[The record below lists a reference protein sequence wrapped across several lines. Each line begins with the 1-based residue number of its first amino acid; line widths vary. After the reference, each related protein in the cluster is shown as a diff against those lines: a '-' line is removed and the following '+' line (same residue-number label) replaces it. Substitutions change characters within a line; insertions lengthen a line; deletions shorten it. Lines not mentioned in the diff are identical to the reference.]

1 MKTRIYVASLIAA
14 GGCLLIAP
22 AAEAVTNIFFNA
34 SQTAA
39 VVASN
44 ANAVTLSTGDYL
56 FTYSVDGYWAVCP
69 GCNPTGRFFSV
80 FWPAGVQAQAITAGP
95 LLGKGANITIK
106 RADGK
111 LFDLRAFT
119 GKLLANTAGTGA
131 AFEVMPQL
139 NGEDA
144 LNDPLMFD
152 ASGYGGQ
159 SFSHTP
165 NLAGYDTYKFHL
177 FVDWALTALRLVDTN
192 TSPPTP
198 TNTVTASVSPTGA
211 GTVIGAGNY
220 PSNNTCTLLA
230 TAGPAW
236 SFQKWTENTA
246 QVSASDS
253 YTFTVRSNRALVAV
267 FVPLSPELKIVP
279 VTPGTLML
287 TWPTNSFGF
296 TLQRNTDL
304 TTTNWLAVTSAPVVA
319 GTNFQVSLTPQG
331 AVEFFHLKYP

>member
-1 MKTRIYVASLIAA
+1 M
-14 GGCLLIAP
+14 
-22 AAEAVTNIFFNA
+22 
-34 SQTAA
+34 
-39 VVASN
+39 
-44 ANAVTLSTGDYL
+44 
-56 FTYSVDGYWAVCP
+56 
-69 GCNPTGRFFSV
+69 
-80 FWPAGVQAQAITAGP
+80 
-95 LLGKGANITIK
+95 
-106 RADGK
+106 
-111 LFDLRAFT
+111 
-119 GKLLANTAGTGA
+119 
-131 AFEVMPQL
+131 
-139 NGEDA
+139 
-144 LNDPLMFD
+144 
-152 ASGYGGQ
+152 
-159 SFSHTP
+159 
-165 NLAGYDTYKFHL
+165 
-177 FVDWALTALRLVDTN
+177 
-192 TSPPTP
+192 
-198 TNTVTASVSPTGA
+198 
-211 GTVIGAGNY
+211 IGAGNY